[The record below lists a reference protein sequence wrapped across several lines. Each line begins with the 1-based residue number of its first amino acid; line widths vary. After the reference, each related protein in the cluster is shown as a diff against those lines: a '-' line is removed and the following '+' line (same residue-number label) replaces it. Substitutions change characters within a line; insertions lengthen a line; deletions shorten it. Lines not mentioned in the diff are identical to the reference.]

1 MKTLSIRLPEP
12 LANWVET
19 AAEKSG
25 RTQSEIIREALEQ
38 RRAGGKAK
46 SVGEMMEELGGTFK
60 GPRDLST
67 NKKHF
72 EGFGR

>member
-1 MKTLSIRLPEP
+1 MKMLSIRLPEP
-12 LANWVET
+12 LAEWVQT
-19 AAEKSG
+19 AARKSG
-25 RTQSEIIREALEQ
+25 RTQSEVIREALEQ
-38 RRAGGKAK
+38 RRATGKAK
-46 SVGEMMEELGGTFK
+46 SVGEMMEQFGGTFK